1 MKKIIP
7 MALAVLLVA
16 TLFACTQNTGAPVQ
30 DSGVNESSS
39 VEEQQ
44 SAAPGQPSEAP
55 SSETPQAPVDPAEQP
70 EDDDKIKADKES
82 VLLQA
87 PSEVRF
93 GETATATLLNNS
105 DQEITF
111 GAAYSFQYYVN
122 GAWAALN
129 YREGKERA
137 WIAIAYILHPGGER
151 TFDFVLNADDYT
163 IPLGPG
169 EYRLVKS
176 ISADNG
182 GEGASFEVTAT
193 FTVK

>member
-30 DSGVNESSS
+30 DSGANESSS

>member
-16 TLFACTQNTGAPVQ
+16 TLFACTQNTGAPIQ
-30 DSGVNESSS
+30 DSGVNESSG
-39 VEEQQ
+39 VKEQQ
-44 SAAPGQPSEAP
+44 SAEPGQSSEMP
-55 SSETPQAPVDPAEQP
+55 SSETPQASSGSGEQP
-70 EDDDKIKADKES
+70 KDDDKIEADKSS

-87 PSEVRF
+87 PPEVQF
-93 GETATATLLNNS
+93 GEVATATLINTS
-105 DQEITF
+105 DQEISF

-122 GAWAALN
+122 GAWAALH

-182 GEGASFEVTAT
+182 GEGSSFEITAA
-193 FTVK
+193 FKVK